1 MTVVKIVGA
10 LMGWATVRL
19 RATVI
24 VVVVVVVVVGA
35 RMQWLLL
42 LIVGQ
47 LIVVVVVGVV
57 TIAKACIPLLSIL
70 RIVIVAARIE
80 AAIFPFVDGIG
91 MFGANGVRSPLGGVI
106 AIGFARWIGFGLLA
120 FLFVVGFGFG
130 C

>member
-24 VVVVVVVVVGA
+24 VVVVVGA

-47 LIVVVVVGVV
+47 LIVVVVVVV
-57 TIAKACIPLLSIL
+57 VVAIAKACIPLLSIL

>member
-24 VVVVVVVVVGA
+24 VVVVLGA

-47 LIVVVVVGVV
+47 LKVVVVVVV
-57 TIAKACIPLLSIL
+57 VIAIAKACILLLSIL

-80 AAIFPFVDGIG
+80 VAIFPFVDGMG

-120 FLFVVGFGFG
+120 FLFVVGFG

>member
-24 VVVVVVVVVGA
+24 VVVVVGA

-47 LIVVVVVGVV
+47 LIVVVVVVV
-57 TIAKACIPLLSIL
+57 AKACIPLLSIL

-91 MFGANGVRSPLGGVI
+91 MFGANGVRSPLGGII